1 MILCLKK
8 NLWIS
13 VLVLMD
19 DDQELD
25 KGRNTQSEESLSRK
39 EARDGEHQP

>member
-1 MILCLKK
+1 
-8 NLWIS
+8 
-13 VLVLMD
+13 MD

-25 KGRNTQSEESLSRK
+25 EGRNTQSEESLSRK